1 MKLIRTRKDISVWI
15 IALYMFSV
23 NLICWK
29 LLGSDVGLAFGNLIG
44 LGTVALFVLWVKN
57 TPKVDKWLETKIK

>member
-15 IALYMFSV
+15 IACDMLSI

-29 LLGSDVGLAFGNLIG
+29 LFGREAGLAIGNFFG
-44 LGTVALFVLWVKN
+44 LGTVAIFVLLVKN
-57 TPKVDKWLETKIK
+57 TPKVDKWLETKIR